1 MCICTDTFVY
11 ISAGYNGKIKFI
23 ASHSARHSILL
34 LSFIISYMYTY
45 FFFRV
50 IINLLYSLLLSSTVG
65 YLPSRS
71 TCCTHMSRILVSA
84 CSATKTKNKSVDRE
98 GRARARERKC
108 AMSVNGIVSRT
119 TNVYTYWSVT
129 HKSFIFNNFVHW
141 FIFME
146 FVDIVSLTAHY
157 IEYCNHRYKM
167 SSRHWIGTP
176 MSFGQAS
183 EEFHCCARIR
193 VIVSNK

>member
-84 CSATKTKNKSVDRE
+84 CSATKRKTNLWTERAA
-98 GRARARERKC
+98 RARARENVQCQWMGSYLAQQMYIRTEQLHTNRSFLIILC
-108 AMSVNGIVSRT
+108 IDSFLWSLWTLYRLRRT
-119 TNVYTYWSVT
+119 TLNIVITAIKCLHGIGSA
-129 HKSFIFNNFVHW
+129 HRCHSDRLRKNFTV
-141 FIFME
+141 
-146 FVDIVSLTAHY
+146 A
-157 IEYCNHRYKM
+157 RA
-167 SSRHWIGTP
+167 
-176 MSFGQAS
+176 FG
-183 EEFHCCARIR
+183 
-193 VIVSNK
+193 

>member
-1 MCICTDTFVY
+1 MCICTDTFFY

-45 FFFRV
+45 FFFGWSLICCILRCCHPQLATYRHV
-50 IINLLYSLLLSSTVG
+50 AHVVHTWAVYWFRLAAQQKQKKNLWTE
-65 YLPSRS
+65 R
-71 TCCTHMSRILVSA
+71 A
-84 CSATKTKNKSVDRE
+84 
-98 GRARARERKC
+98 ARAREKKC

-176 MSFGQAS
+176 MSFRQAS
-183 EEFHCCARIR
+183 EEFHCSARIR